1 MTEKEIRSQLKFYWY
16 ILLFIGLVCFIV
28 FSIIAISEKFAQKGA
43 WEATISVFSLLGVL
57 LTAGGVF
64 AGTVA
69 ILSYFSVKEKLD
81 KAESE
86 LDKIRDIQ
94 QRYEFAENNI
104 KGLENYQL
112 AVEELNKNF
121 SEIEK
126 EKFYEMAKNILAAK
140 NPDYHIKI
148 KANAILLEK
157 EADKAYKNEKWSEAV
172 KYYEELVELWKLL
185 FLYDK
190 RNNIENYLAAIFC
203 LAHSIQEGDGK
214 NKYNKVSELYEL
226 LIAKANNL
234 EIKSDLVSF
243 SYNNWGN
250 VLNGEAKL
258 IIKNNPQEARKLLKQ
273 ASEKYRKAVEL
284 NPENSEAYNN
294 WGNVLYDEAQL
305 ISKDNPQEA
314 RKLLKQAK
322 EKYKRAIELAPK
334 YSVAYYNWGNIF
346 VGEASL
352 IIEDNPQEARKL
364 FQQASEKYKKAI
376 ELDPKHSKAYNNL
389 GVALRN
395 EANLISKDNPQEA
408 EKLFQQAKEMY
419 VKAIKI
425 EPDYQIAYNNLEKV
439 LFKLDDFLDK
449 EKKQGYWQKVQ
460 EEIMSLPDSEPKQD
474 MLKFIEKQISSEK
487 EKP

>member
-1 MTEKEIRSQLKFYWY
+1 MTEKEMRSQLKFYWY

-28 FSIIAISEKFAQKGA
+28 FSIIAISEKFEKEGA

-148 KANAILLEK
+148 KANAILLE
-157 EADKAYKNEKWSEAV
+157 ETATEAYKGKNFSDAI
-172 KYYEELVELWKLL
+172 KYYEELVDLWKLL

-190 RNNIENYLAAIFC
+190 KNNVENYLLAIFR
-203 LAHSIQEGDGK
+203 LATSISQANSK
-214 NKYNKVSELYEL
+214 NKYEKASELYEL
-226 LIAKANNL
+226 LIIKAN
-234 EIKSDLVSF
+234 EFGIKSDVVSS
-243 SYNNWGN
+243 SYNNWG
-250 VLNGEAKL
+250 VL
-258 IIKNNPQEARKLLKQ
+258 
-273 ASEKYRKAVEL
+273 
-284 NPENSEAYNN
+284 
-294 WGNVLYDEAQL
+294 
-305 ISKDNPQEA
+305 
-314 RKLLKQAK
+314 
-322 EKYKRAIELAPK
+322 
-334 YSVAYYNWGNIF
+334 
-346 VGEASL
+346 
-352 IIEDNPQEARKL
+352 
-364 FQQASEKYKKAI
+364 
-376 ELDPKHSKAYNNL
+376 
-389 GVALRN
+389 LRN
-395 EANLISKDNPQEA
+395 EAILINKDNLKEA
-408 EKLFQQAKEMY
+408 KALFQQAKYKYIE
-419 VKAIKI
+419 AIKI
-425 EPDYQIAYNNLEKV
+425 KPDYQKTYNNLKIA
-439 LFKLDDFLDK
+439 LSKLDDFLDK
-449 EKKQGYWQKVQ
+449 EKKQDYWQQVQ

-474 MLKFIEKQISSEK
+474 MLKFIEKQISSAK

>member
-81 KAESE
+81 KAENE

-112 AVEELNKNF
+112 AVEELNKKV
-121 SEIEK
+121 SEAEK
-126 EKFYEMAKNILAAK
+126 EKYYKLAEDLVKAK

-157 EADKAYKNEKWSEAV
+157 EAGKAYKNKKWSEAV
-172 KYYEELVELWKLL
+172 KYYEELVDLWKLL

-190 RNNIENYLAAIFC
+190 RSNIENYLLAIFR
-203 LAHSIQEGDGK
+203 LANSTSKKDNINTFNQVGK
-214 NKYNKVSELYEL
+214 LYEL
-226 LIAKANNL
+226 LIAKANEL
-234 EIKSDLVSF
+234 EIKADLVSF

-258 IIKNNPQEARKLLKQ
+258 IL
-273 ASEKYRKAVEL
+273 
-284 NPENSEAYNN
+284 
-294 WGNVLYDEAQL
+294 
-305 ISKDNPQEA
+305 
-314 RKLLKQAK
+314 
-322 EKYKRAIELAPK
+322 
-334 YSVAYYNWGNIF
+334 
-346 VGEASL
+346 
-352 IIEDNPQEARKL
+352 
-364 FQQASEKYKKAI
+364 
-376 ELDPKHSKAYNNL
+376 
-389 GVALRN
+389 
-395 EANLISKDNPQEA
+395 KDNPQEA
-408 EKLFQQAKEMY
+408 EKLFQQVKEMC

-425 EPDYQIAYNNLEKV
+425 EPDYQTAYNNLKEV
-439 LFKLDDFLDK
+439 LSKLDDFLDK

-460 EEIMSLPDSEPKQD
+460 EEIMSLPDAQPKQD
-474 MLKFIEKQISSEK
+474 MLKFIEKQISSTK
-487 EKP
+487 AKP

>member
-112 AVEELNKNF
+112 VVDELNKNF
-121 SEIEK
+121 SETKK
-126 EKFYEMAKNILAAK
+126 EKFYEMARNISEAK

-157 EADKAYKNEKWSEAV
+157 EADKAYKSKKWSEAV
-172 KYYEELVELWKLL
+172 KYYEELVDLWKLL

-190 RNNIENYLAAIFC
+190 RSNIENYLLAIFR
-203 LAHSIQEGDGK
+203 LATSISQANSK
-214 NKYNKVSELYEL
+214 NKYEKASELYEL
-226 LIAKANNL
+226 LIAKANDL
-234 EIKSDLVSF
+234 EIKSDVVSF

-250 VLNGEAKL
+250 VLVDEANL
-258 IIKNNPQEARKLLKQ
+258 ISKYNPQEARKLFQQ
-273 ASEKYRKAVEL
+273 AGEKYKKAIEL
-284 NPENSEAYNN
+284 NPKESDAYYN
-294 WGNVLYDEAQL
+294 WGNVLDDEAQL

-314 RKLLKQAK
+314 RKLLKQA
-322 EKYKRAIELAPK
+322 
-334 YSVAYYNWGNIF
+334 G
-346 VGEASL
+346 
-352 IIEDNPQEARKL
+352 
-364 FQQASEKYKKAI
+364 EKYKKAI
-376 ELDPKHSKAYNNL
+376 ELNPENSEAYYNWGNAF
-389 GVALRN
+389 GY
-395 EANLISKDNPQEA
+395 EANLISKDNPQEV
-408 EKLFQQAKEMY
+408 ENLFQQAKEMY

-425 EPDYQIAYNNLEKV
+425 KPDYQTAYNNLKMA
-439 LFKLDDFLDK
+439 LSKLDDFLGK
-449 EKKQGYWQKVQ
+449 EKKHDYWQQVQ

-474 MLKFIEKQISSEK
+474 MLKFIEKQISSTK
-487 EKP
+487 AKP